1 MPFHEPVT
9 KAILRFAKKTY
20 GTQEEY
26 LWVRTPDAAVL
37 RRPDNAKWYA
47 VFMVV
52 ERRKV
57 GLDGDGSIEL
67 LDLKADP
74 LLIDALRTRPG
85 FLPAYHMNKLHWVT
99 IMLDGTVPV
108 EDIYELL
115 RHSYA
120 CAGKK

>member
-1 MPFHEPVT
+1 MSFHEPVT

-26 LWVRTPDAAVL
+26 LWARTPDAAVL
-37 RRPDNAKWYA
+37 RRPDNLKWYA
-47 VFMVV
+47 VLMIV

-99 IMLDGTVPV
+99 IILDGTVPV

-115 RHSYA
+115 RHSYD